1 MSTKIS
7 RRNFLKCTGAA
18 AVAVGTAGMLSGC
31 SKNGNST
38 VVDNVKVGDA
48 VQNWNDL
55 GVQLQSIFE
64 LNGTPSEEGYEY
76 IGVRVIV
83 TNRSKKNDFSI
94 GATGVAEIDEMYPV
108 PPAENIE
115 ANFAALSAATPD
127 FVAAC
132 DGETVMCSANM
143 SLYNSN
149 SQSFYDSEV
158 LPAQG
163 SGYVFLMLKLPIGWK
178 QVEITYMP
186 TFVEDE
192 TLTFIMQASDV
203 VRS

>member
-18 AVAVGTAGMLSGC
+18 AVAVGTASMLGGC
-31 SKNGNST
+31 SKNGSST
-38 VVDNVKVGDA
+38 VVENVKVGDA

-83 TNRSKKNDFSI
+83 ANRSKKQDFEI
-94 GATGVAEIDEMYPV
+94 GAHGVAEIDEMYPV
-108 PPAENIE
+108 PPAENVD
-115 ANFAALSAATPD
+115 ANFAALSAATTD
-127 FVAAC
+127 FVASC
-132 DGETVMCSANM
+132 DGEGVMCSANM
-143 SLYNSN
+143 SLYNAN
-149 SQSFYDSEV
+149 SQSFYDSEI

-163 SGYVFLMLKLPIGWK
+163 SGYVFLMLKLPLGWK
-178 QVEITYMP
+178 KVEITYLP
-186 TFVEDE
+186 TFVEEE
-192 TLTFIMQASDV
+192 TLTFVMNASDV
-203 VRS
+203 LRS

>member
-7 RRNFLKCTGAA
+7 RRNFLKCTGVAA
-18 AVAVGTAGMLSGC
+18 AAVGTAGMLSGC

-83 TNRSKKNDFSI
+83 ANRSKKNDFQI
-94 GATGVAEIDEMYPV
+94 GAVGVAEIDEMYPV

-132 DGETVMCSANM
+132 DGATVMCSANM

-149 SQSFYDSEV
+149 SQSFYESEV

-186 TFVEDE
+186 TFVENE
-192 TLTFIMQASDV
+192 TLTFVMKASDV

>member
-7 RRNFLKCTGAA
+7 RRNFLKCIGAA
-18 AVAVGTAGMLSGC
+18 TVAAGTAGILSGC

-83 TNRSKKNDFSI
+83 SNRSKKNDFQI
-94 GATGVAEIDEMYPV
+94 GATGVAEIDATYPV

-115 ANFAALSAATPD
+115 ANFAALSDATSD

-132 DGETVMCSANM
+132 DGESVMCSANM

-149 SQSFYDSEV
+149 SQSFYDSEI

-192 TLTFIMQASDV
+192 TLTFVMKSSDV